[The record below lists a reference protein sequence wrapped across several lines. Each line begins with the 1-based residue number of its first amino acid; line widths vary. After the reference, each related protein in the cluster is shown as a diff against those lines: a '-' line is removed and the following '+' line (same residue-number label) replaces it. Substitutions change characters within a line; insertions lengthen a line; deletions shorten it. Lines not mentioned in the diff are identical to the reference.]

1 VLIAEAFVLL
11 ALDADGK
18 VARGASYQPY
28 VAVGV
33 TGALITELAQEG
45 HVELTDGVI
54 HLTGTRPTHPLLAGA
69 LDHLAPF
76 EGKKL
81 KGKLASVKKAGWSQV
96 VDAMVASGALG
107 RERSGLRPTRHPV
120 RDIAGRERL
129 LAQIREAATGFGRLD
144 PHTAT
149 LLALAG
155 PCQMLE
161 VIAPARDD
169 RAKAK
174 KRIAAAA
181 TQVPAAAAVEQVVAA
196 MHAAVAA
203 STIGP
208 VISSS

>member
-1 VLIAEAFVLL
+1 MLIAEAFVLL
-11 ALDADGK
+11 ALDAEGR

-33 TGALITELAQEG
+33 TGALVTELIQLG
-45 HVELTDGVI
+45 HVDLNDGRI
-54 HLTGTRPTHPLLAGA
+54 HLTGTRPAHPLLAGA

-81 KGKLASVKKAGWSQV
+81 KSKLGAVKKAGWTEV
-96 VDAMVASGALG
+96 VDSMVASGALG

-120 RDIAGRERL
+120 TDVAGRDRL

-161 VIAPARDD
+161 LIAPD
-169 RAKAK
+169 RSDRPKVK

-181 TQVPAAAAVEQVVAA
+181 SQVPAAAAVEQVVDA
-196 MHAAVAA
+196 MKAAVAA
-203 STIGP
+203 ATIGP
-208 VISSS
+208 VISGS

>member
-1 VLIAEAFVLL
+1 MLIAEAFVLL

-45 HVELTDGVI
+45 HVDLTDGRI
-54 HLTGTRPTHPLLAGA
+54 HLTGTRPEHPLLART
-69 LDHLAPF
+69 LDNLAPH

-81 KGKLASVKKAGWSQV
+81 KRRLGSVKQAGWREV

-107 RERSGLRPTRHPV
+107 REKIGLRPTRHPV
-120 RDIAGRERL
+120 SDVEERERL
-129 LAQIREAATGFGRLD
+129 LAQLRDAATGSGRLD
-144 PHTAT
+144 PRTAT

-161 VIAPARDD
+161 VIAPARRD

-174 KRIAAAA
+174 RRIAAAA
-181 TQVPAAAAVEQVVAA
+181 TQVPAAAAVEHVVDA
-196 MHAAVAA
+196 MKAAVAA
-203 STIGP
+203 ATVGP
-208 VISSS
+208 VISGS